1 METIYDR
8 LMQEH
13 QMVADL
19 FQQALR
25 DNSKQTLL
33 KIRQVLEPHMAGEEK
48 LFYPKL
54 EKHEDLKEL
63 VQHAYEEHDQG
74 RSLMAEVEGMDAGSK
89 EWTSK
94 LKELQQAIQHHVEEE
109 EGKVFSAAK
118 KVFSDDQ
125 HRKWPSNTWNLRKV
139 SCNRE
144 LWRDNKNYIT

>member
-33 KIRQVLEPHMAGEEK
+33 KIRQMLEPHMAGEEK
-48 LFYPKL
+48 LFYLKL
-54 EKHEDLKEL
+54 EKHKDLKEL
-63 VQHAYEEHDQG
+63 VQHAYEEHDEA

-125 HRKWPSNTWNLRKV
+125 AQEMAQQYMEFKKSFMQQGAMAR
-139 SCNRE
+139 
-144 LWRDNKNYIT
+144 